1 MSPAFPSLPLA
12 DADSTLPRSAKMDA
26 TENDI
31 PASAPFEVAGFPTIK
46 FKRAGT
52 RDFIDYTGDRSL
64 EALIEFVTENSN
76 NPLEFEDELNV
87 TEAAVG
93 DAEDVEEEDE
103 AGHHDEL

>member
-1 MSPAFPSLPLA
+1 
-12 DADSTLPRSAKMDA
+12 MDA

-52 RDFIDYTGDRSL
+52 REFIDYTGDRSL

-76 NPLEFEDELNV
+76 NPLEFDDELNQ
-87 TEAAVG
+87 TETIVG
-93 DAEDVEEEDE
+93 DDVDVEDVEE